1 MDIARYSLSKPVNIW
16 LLALVCIVGGLVALE
31 SIGRLEDPAFTIKES
46 MILTYYPGAS
56 AEKVEKELTEQ
67 IEIAL
72 QKMPQLK
79 MLKSTNKPGVSQ
91 IRVEVL
97 PNFDTDELPQIWD
110 ELRKRLSDLA
120 PSLPLGTTAPN
131 VIDDFGDVYGLYYAL
146 TAPDFSPHQIREFAR
161 IIRRELL
168 TIDGVAKVDVNGIL
182 EEEIVATFDTYQIAG
197 LGLSFPD
204 IAQLLDNNL
213 RPFTG
218 GRLLVDGKQARI
230 SLADSTNRIQEIGNL
245 SIVLPG
251 NNASIKLKDIAELS
265 IQPVEI
271 PSSVMRYNGKDAI
284 TFAVSAKFDVNIV
297 DVGNKVNAKID
308 EIMSTLPVGIKVDR
322 LYDQAKIVK
331 EAVDGFIVNLEVS
344 VLVVTLA
351 LCVFMGWRSGV
362 VVGVTLLITVL
373 GTVLFMW
380 LYDLRLQRISLGA
393 MVIAMGML
401 VDNAIVVAEGMMLR
415 MAKGKSALEA
425 ASFIVKRTQWPLL
438 GATVIGIMAFSGIGL
453 SDDATGEFL
462 FSLFA
467 VVLISLLLSWVF
479 AVTLTP
485 LMGKYLYKVGD
496 GNTENEKPS
505 ILARGYLVLLSQ
517 ALRFRWVS
525 LAFLILITIT
535 AYASFGLIK
544 QGFFPPSNA
553 PVFFINYW
561 SPQDRDIRTTE
572 AKMIEGEQLILANE
586 NVSSVAS
593 FVGRGAERFTLLYGP
608 EMPNESYGLF
618 FVRVNDAKDIA
629 QVTEALSEKLA
640 AVDPEGRFY
649 AKVMEFGPSAAAKLQ
664 VRFSGPDPLIL
675 RDLARQAKNIYI
687 DDGQIGNVRDDWRD
701 KGFILTPQ
709 YDEITA
715 GLAGVS
721 RLDFSQAIQFATSGL
736 RIGQLQSGDYLYPI
750 IAKSRQPDSPD
761 IEDMKNSVVWSSS
774 QRRYIPFQQVSSN
787 IAYNSEELLIQ
798 RRDRVRTIT
807 VSAEPGF
814 DETAGAA
821 FARVKAAMESIEL
834 PQGYSLEY
842 GGEYESA
849 NDAQEALGKGLPLG
863 FLVMFLIS
871 VVLFG
876 RVRQPLIVWL
886 VVPMAVVGVVAGLLG
901 ADMPFGFMS
910 LLGFLSLFGML
921 IKNAI
926 VLLEEIDLQIE
937 EGKPPLQG
945 LIEAS
950 VSRLRPVSLAAVTTI
965 LGVMPL
971 LFDPFFA
978 DMSVTIMGGL
988 AFATLLT
995 LIAVPVFYS
1004 LFFGIRYNKEDA
1016 VKQPT

>member
-1 MDIARYSLSKPVNIW
+1 MDIARYSLTKSVNVW

-46 MILTYYPGAS
+46 MIMTYYPGAS
-56 AEKVEKELTEQ
+56 AEKVERELTEQ

-72 QKMPQLK
+72 QKMPQLRR
-79 MLKSTNKPGVSQ
+79 LKSTSKPGVSQ

-97 PNFDTDELPQIWD
+97 PNYDTDQLPQIWD
-110 ELRKRLSDLA
+110 ELRKRLSDLTS
-120 PSLPLGTTAPN
+120 SLPLGTTVPA
-131 VIDDFGDVYGLYYAL
+131 VIDDFGDVFGLYYAL
-146 TAPDFSPHQIREFAR
+146 TAPDFTPYQVREFSR

-182 EEEIVATFDTYQIAG
+182 QEEIVATFDTFQIAG

-204 IAQLLDNNL
+204 ITQLLDNNL
-213 RPFTG
+213 RPFSG
-218 GRLLVDGKQARI
+218 GRLLVEGKQARLSI
-230 SLADSTNRIQEIGNL
+230 ADSSNRLQEIGNL
-245 SIVLPG
+245 PIVLPG
-251 NNASIKLKDIAELS
+251 NNASIKLKDIAEIS

-271 PSSVMRYNGKDAI
+271 PDSVMRYNGEEAI

-297 DVGNKVNAKID
+297 DVGHKVNQKID
-308 EIMSTLPVGIKVDR
+308 ELLHSLPAGIEVES
-322 LYDQAKIVK
+322 LYDQASIV
-331 EAVDGFIVNLEVS
+331 ETAVDGFIVNLEVS

-351 LCVFMGWRSGV
+351 LCIFMGWRSGV

-380 LYDLRLQRISLGA
+380 LSDLRLQRISLGA

-401 VDNAIVVAEGMMLR
+401 VDNAIVVAEGMMMR
-415 MAKGKSALEA
+415 MAKGKSAIEA

-467 VVLISLLLSWVF
+467 VVLISLMLSWVF
-479 AVTLTP
+479 AVSLTP
-485 LMGKYLYKVGD
+485 LLGRYFYKVGEQQE
-496 GNTENEKPS
+496 TETKLS
-505 ILARGYLVLLSQ
+505 GFSLGYLSFLKQ
-517 ALRFRWVS
+517 ALRFRWIS
-525 LAFLILITIT
+525 LIVLIAITIS

-561 SPQDRDIRTTE
+561 SPQDRDIRTTAENMMQGESIILDDE
-572 AKMIEGEQLILANE
+572 A
-586 NVSSVAS
+586 VTSVAS

-618 FVRVNDAKDIA
+618 FVRVANAEDIPAVAKSLTD
-629 QVTEALSEKLA
+629 KLK
-640 AVDPEGRFY
+640 AVDPDGRFY
-649 AKVMEFGPSAAAKLQ
+649 PKVIQFGPAAPAKLET
-664 VRFSGPDPLIL
+664 RISGPDPTIL
-675 RDLARQAKNIYI
+675 RNLAQQVKNIYF
-687 DDGQIGNVRDDWRD
+687 DDSLIGSVRDDWRE
-701 KGFILTPQ
+701 KGIILTPQ

-721 RLDFSQAIQFATSGL
+721 RSDFSQAIQFASSGL
-736 RIGQLQSGDYLYPI
+736 QIGQLQSGDYLYPI
-750 IAKSRQPDSPD
+750 IAKSRAQDTPDMSD
-761 IEDMKNSVVWSSS
+761 IKNSMVWSSS
-774 QRRYIPFQQVSSN
+774 QRRYIPFQQVSSD
-787 IAYNSEELLIQ
+787 IKYQSEELLIQ

-807 VSAEPGF
+807 VSAEPGA

-821 FARVKAAMESIEL
+821 FTRVQGQIENITLPMGYSIEF
-834 PQGYSLEY
+834 

-849 NDAQEALGKGLPLG
+849 NEAQEALGKGLPLG

-876 RVRQPLIVWL
+876 RVRQPLIIWL
-886 VVPMAVVGVVAGLLG
+886 IVPMAIVGVVAGLLA
-901 ADMPFGFMS
+901 ADLPFGFMS

-926 VLLEEIDLQIE
+926 VLLEEIDLQIA
-937 EGKPPLQG
+937 EGKPPLLG

-950 VSRLRPVSLAAVTTI
+950 VSRLRPVALAAITTI
-965 LGVMPL
+965 LGVLPL

-995 LIAVPVFYS
+995 LVAVPVFYS
-1004 LFFGIRYNKEDA
+1004 LLYRIPYKTD
-1016 VKQPT
+1016 

>member
-1 MDIARYSLSKPVNIW
+1 MDIARYSLTKPVNIW
-16 LLALVCIVGGLVALE
+16 LLAIVCIIGGLIALG

-46 MILTYYPGAS
+46 MIMTYYPGAN

-79 MLKSTNKPGVSQ
+79 RLKSTSKPGVSQ

-97 PNFDTDELPQIWD
+97 SNYDTAELPQIWD
-110 ELRKRLSDLA
+110 ELRKRLRDLSS
-120 PSLPLGTTAPN
+120 SLPLGTSTPL

-146 TAPDFSPHQIREFAR
+146 TAPEFTPYQIREFAR

-182 EEEIVATFDTYQIAG
+182 EEEIVATFDQYQIAG

-204 IAQLLDNNL
+204 ITQLLNNNL
-213 RPFTG
+213 QPFTG
-218 GRLLVDGKQARI
+218 GRLLIEGKQVRI
-230 SLADSTNRIQEIGNL
+230 SLADSSNRIQEIGDL

-251 NNASIKLKDIAELS
+251 NNASIKLKDIADIS

-271 PSSVMRYNGKDAI
+271 PQSVMRYNGKDGI

-297 DVGNKVNAKID
+297 DVGKKVNQKV
-308 EIMSTLPVGIKVDR
+308 EEVMKSLPAGIVVEP
-322 LYDQAKIVK
+322 LYDQAGIVE

-373 GTVLFMW
+373 GTVLLMW
-380 LYDLRLQRISLGA
+380 LSELRLQRISLGA

-401 VDNAIVVAEGMMLR
+401 VDNAIVVAEGMMMR
-415 MAKGKSALEA
+415 MAKGKSAMEA

-438 GATVIGIMAFSGIGL
+438 GATIIGIMAFSGIGL

-462 FSLFA
+462 FSLYA

-485 LMGKYLYKVGD
+485 LLGKYFYKVGEEVT
-496 GNTENEKPS
+496 TEPKLS
-505 ILARGYLVLLSQ
+505 AMSRGYLAFLKQ

-525 LAFLILITIT
+525 LVVLIVITIT
-535 AYASFGLIK
+535 AYASFGMIK

-553 PVFFINYW
+553 PVFFVNYW
-561 SPQDRDIRTTE
+561 SPQDRDIRETE
-572 AKMIEGEQLILANE
+572 VNMIAGEKLILGEQ
-586 NVSSVAS
+586 NVKSVAT

-608 EMPNESYGLF
+608 ELPNESYGLF
-618 FVRVNDAKDIA
+618 LVRVEDAADIPA
-629 QVTEALSEKLA
+629 TSAALVEKLQE
-640 AVDPEGRFY
+640 VDPEGRFY
-649 AKVMEFGPSAAAKLQ
+649 VKVIQFGPSAAAKLQ
-664 VRFSGPDPLIL
+664 VRFSGPDPAVL
-675 RDLARQAKNIYI
+675 RDLAAQAKNVYI
-687 DDGQIGNVRDDWRD
+687 NDPSITSVRDDWRE

-721 RLDFSQAIQFATSGL
+721 RLDFSEAIQFASSGL
-736 RIGQLQSGDYLYPI
+736 QIGRLQFGDYLYPI
-750 IAKSRQPDSPD
+750 IAKTRLQTDPDLSD
-761 IEDMKNSVVWSSS
+761 IQNSLVWSSS
-774 QRRYIPFQQVSSN
+774 QRRYIPFQQVSSG
-787 IAYNSEELLIQ
+787 ITYESEELLIQ

-807 VSAEPGF
+807 VSAEPGEN
-814 DETAGAA
+814 DTAGAA
-821 FARVKAAMESIEL
+821 FARVQQQLEDIDL
-834 PQGYSLEY
+834 PIGYSLEY
-842 GGEYESA
+842 GGEYETA
-849 NDAQEALGKGLPLG
+849 NDAQKALGAGLPLG

-876 RVRQPLIVWL
+876 RVRQPLIIWL
-886 VVPMAVVGVVAGLLG
+886 IVPMAIVGVVAGLLT

-926 VLLEEIDLQIE
+926 VLLEEIDLQIG
-937 EGKPPLQG
+937 EGKEPLHG

-950 VSRLRPVSLAAVTTI
+950 VSRLRPVALAAITTI

-995 LIAVPVFYS
+995 LVAVPVFYS
-1004 LFFGIRYNKEDA
+1004 LFYRIPFRKDY
-1016 VKQPT
+1016 

>member
-1 MDIARYSLSKPVNIW
+1 MDIARYSLTKPVNVW
-16 LLALVCIVGGLVALE
+16 LAALVCVIGGLIALDN
-31 SIGRLEDPAFTIKES
+31 IGRLEDPAFTIKES
-46 MILTYYPGAS
+46 MIMTYYPGAS

-79 MLKSTNKPGVSQ
+79 RLKSTSKPGLSQ
-91 IRVEVL
+91 VRVEVL
-97 PNFDTDELPQIWD
+97 PNYDTDQLPQIWD
-110 ELRKRLSDLA
+110 ELRKRLTDLS
-120 PSLPLGTTAPN
+120 PSLPIGTSTPN

-146 TAPDFSPHQIREFAR
+146 TAPEFSPYQIREFSR

-168 TIDGVAKVDVNGIL
+168 TIDGVARVDVNGIL
-182 EEEIVATFDTYQIAG
+182 QEQIVATFDTYQIAG

-204 IAQLLDNNL
+204 ITQLLDNNL
-213 RPFTG
+213 RPFNG
-218 GRLLVDGKQARI
+218 GRLLVEGKQVRI
-230 SLADSTNRIQEIGNL
+230 SLADSANQIQEIGNL

-251 NNASIKLKDIAELS
+251 NNASIKLKDIAEIS
-265 IQPVEI
+265 IEPVEI
-271 PSSVMRYNGKDAI
+271 PQSVMRYNGKEAI

-297 DVGNKVNAKID
+297 DVGQKVNQKID
-308 EIMSTLPVGIKVDR
+308 ELLNTFPVGIEVDS
-322 LYDQAKIVK
+322 LYDQAGIVEK
-331 EAVDGFIVNLEVS
+331 AVDGFIINLEVS

-351 LCVFMGWRSGV
+351 LCIFMGWRSGV

-373 GTVLFMW
+373 GTVLIMW
-380 LYDLRLQRISLGA
+380 LYDLQLQRISLGA

-401 VDNAIVVAEGMMLR
+401 VDNAIVVAEGMMMR
-415 MAKGKSALEA
+415 MSKGKSALEA

-467 VVLISLLLSWVF
+467 VVLISLMLSWVF

-485 LMGKYLYKVGD
+485 LLGKYLYKVGEAQ
-496 GNTENEKPS
+496 NTQSTPS
-505 ILARGYLVLLSQ
+505 KLSLGYLKLLNQ
-517 ALRFRWVS
+517 ALRFKWIS
-525 LAFLILITIT
+525 LAILIAIT
-535 AYASFGLIK
+535 VGAYASFGLIK

-561 SPQDRDIRTTE
+561 SPQDRDIRSTE
-572 AKMIEGEQLILANE
+572 ANMKKGEQVILADK
-586 NVSSVAS
+586 NVKAVAS

-618 FVRVNDAKDIA
+618 LVRVENAKDIPMF
-629 QVTEALSEKLA
+629 TRALSKKLKN
-640 AVDPEGRFY
+640 VDPDGRFY
-649 AKVMEFGPSAAAKLQ
+649 MKVMQFGPSAPAKLQ
-664 VRFSGPDPLIL
+664 ARFSGPDPVIL
-675 RDLARQAKNIYI
+675 RHLAQQTKGIYF
-687 DDGQIGNVRDDWRD
+687 DDPHIGNIRDDWRE
-701 KGFILTPQ
+701 KGFIATPQ
-709 YDEITA
+709 YDAITA

-721 RLDFSQAIQFATSGL
+721 RLDFSQAIQFASSGL

-750 IAKSRQPDSPD
+750 IAKNRLQTTPDLSD
-761 IEDMKNSVVWSSS
+761 IKNSVVWSSS
-774 QRRYIPFQQVSSN
+774 QRRYIPFQQVSSD
-787 IAYNSEELLIQ
+787 IQYDSEELLIQ

-807 VSAEPGF
+807 VSAEPGIE
-814 DETAGAA
+814 ETAGAA
-821 FARVKAAMESIEL
+821 FSRVRQKIENIDL
-834 PQGYSLEY
+834 PVGYSLEF
-842 GGEYESA
+842 GGEFESA
-849 NDAQEALGKGLPLG
+849 NDAQKALGAGLPLG

-871 VVLFG
+871 VLLFG
-876 RVRQPLIVWL
+876 RVRQPLIIWL
-886 VVPMAVVGVVAGLLG
+886 IVPMAIVGVVAGLLT

-926 VLLEEIDLQIE
+926 VLLEEIDLQIT

-950 VSRLRPVSLAAVTTI
+950 VSRLRPVALAAITTI

-995 LIAVPVFYS
+995 LVAVPVFYS
-1004 LFFGIRYNKEDA
+1004 IFFKISYQKLVDSKPA
-1016 VKQPT
+1016 

>member
-1 MDIARYSLSKPVNIW
+1 MDIARYSLTKSVNIW
-16 LLALVCIVGGLVALE
+16 LAAIVCVIGGLVALD

-46 MILTYYPGAS
+46 MIMTYYPGAS

-79 MLKSTNKPGVSQ
+79 RLKSTSKPGLSQ

-97 PNFDTDELPQIWD
+97 SHYDTDELPQIWD
-110 ELRKRLSDLA
+110 ELRKRLSDLTS
-120 PSLPLGTTAPN
+120 SLPLGTSTPS

-146 TAPDFSPHQIREFAR
+146 TAPEFTPHQIREFSR

-182 EEEIVATFDTYQIAG
+182 QEEIVATFDMFQIAG

-204 IAQLLDNNL
+204 ITQLLNNNL
-213 RPFTG
+213 RPFNG
-218 GRLLVDGKQARI
+218 GRLLVEGKKVRI
-230 SLADSTNRIQEIGNL
+230 SLADSSNRIQEIGNL

-251 NNASIKLKDIAELS
+251 NNASIKLKDIAEIS

-271 PSSVMRYNGKDAI
+271 PQSVMRYNGQEAI

-297 DVGNKVNAKID
+297 DVGLKVNKKVA
-308 EIMSTLPVGIKVDR
+308 EILKDLPAGIQVDP
-322 LYDQAKIVK
+322 LYDQAGIVE
-331 EAVDGFIVNLEVS
+331 EAVDGFIINLEVS

-351 LCVFMGWRSGV
+351 LCIFMGWRSGV

-373 GTVLFMW
+373 GTVLIMW
-380 LYDLRLQRISLGA
+380 LYDLQLQRISLGA

-401 VDNAIVVAEGMMLR
+401 VDNAIVVAEGMMMR

-462 FSLFA
+462 FSLYA
-467 VVLISLLLSWVF
+467 VVLISLMLSWVF

-485 LMGKYLYKVGD
+485 LLGKYFYKVGD
-496 GNTENEKPS
+496 GEDTDPKPS
-505 ILARGYLVLLSQ
+505 KLSLGYLALLSQ
-517 ALRFRWVS
+517 ALRFRWIS
-525 LAFLILITIT
+525 LAVLIAITIT

-553 PVFFINYW
+553 PVFFVNYW
-561 SPQDRDIRTTE
+561 SPQDRDIRTTQ
-572 AKMIEGEQLILANE
+572 ANMKKGEQVILADE
-586 NVSSVAS
+586 KVKSVAS

-618 FVRVNDAKDIA
+618 LVRVENAKDIPA
-629 QVTEALSEKLA
+629 VSRALAKKLE
-640 AVDPEGRFY
+640 AVDADGRFY
-649 AKVMEFGPSAAAKLQ
+649 MKVMQFGPSAPAKLQ
-664 VRFSGPDPLIL
+664 ARFSGPNPTVLRGLAEQTKGIYFDDP
-675 RDLARQAKNIYI
+675 N
-687 DDGQIGNVRDDWRD
+687 IGNVRDDWRE
-701 KGFILTPQ
+701 KGFTATPQ

-721 RLDFSQAIQFATSGL
+721 RSDFSQAIQFASSGL

-750 IAKSRQPDSPD
+750 IAKNRLQTIPD
-761 IEDMKNSVVWSSS
+761 ISDMKNSLVWSSS

-787 IAYNSEELLIQ
+787 ITYNSEELLIQ

-807 VSAEPGF
+807 VSAEPGL

-821 FARVKAAMESIEL
+821 FGRVKQKIEAIKL
-834 PQGYSLEY
+834 PVGSSLEF
-842 GGEYESA
+842 GGEFESA
-849 NDAQEALGKGLPLG
+849 NEAQKALGGGLPLG

-871 VVLFG
+871 VLLFG
-876 RVRQPLIVWL
+876 RVRQPLIIWL
-886 VVPMAVVGVVAGLLG
+886 IVPMAIVGVVAGLLT

-926 VLLEEIDLQIE
+926 VLLEEIDLQIA

-950 VSRLRPVSLAAVTTI
+950 VSRLRPVALAAITTI

-1004 LFFGIRYNKEDA
+1004 IFFKIPYRKA
-1016 VKQPT
+1016 